1 MATKTSVGGER
12 TEHEALRKLKE
23 WAPVIGVLLAILAL
37 FVALAILFG
46 AVLGR
51 METRLRVDL
60 EQAETRLRTEAATD
74 KAEVLGQIESVRTDV
89 RALGADVRADLR
101 DLREELAPV
110 GDITAILELLK
121 ERQ

>member
-60 EQAETRLRTEAATD
+60 EQAETRRRTEAATD